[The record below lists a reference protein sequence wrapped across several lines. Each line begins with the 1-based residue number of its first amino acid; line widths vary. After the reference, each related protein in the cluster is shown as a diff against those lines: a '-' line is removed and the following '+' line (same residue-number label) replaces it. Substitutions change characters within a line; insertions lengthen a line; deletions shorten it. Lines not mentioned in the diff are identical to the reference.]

1 MTDKEKTTGVPI
13 EDDALDKVAGG
24 TDPNLKI
31 CDNTYQ
37 PGVLNYGAQ
46 PTQGSDKSGNTV
58 KMQED
63 RLNIP
68 INQPLTDM
76 TDTCSGEHSLNEV
89 WADLIND
96 SVRTAQNQEARS

>member
-37 PGVLNYGAQ
+37 PSVLNYGAQ
-46 PTQGSDKSGNTV
+46 PTQGSDKPGNTV
-58 KMQED
+58 EMQED
-63 RLNIP
+63 KLNIP
-68 INQPLTDM
+68 INETHRDISETHPKT
-76 TDTCSGEHSLNEV
+76 SGR
-89 WADLIND
+89 DLEYFD
-96 SVRTAQNQEARS
+96 EALRAGNSKIKRMK